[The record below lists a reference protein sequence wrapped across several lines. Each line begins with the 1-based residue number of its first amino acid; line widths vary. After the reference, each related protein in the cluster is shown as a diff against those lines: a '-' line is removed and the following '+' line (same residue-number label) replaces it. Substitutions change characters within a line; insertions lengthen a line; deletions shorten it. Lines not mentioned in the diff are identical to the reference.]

1 MIPYW
6 MDLSISDLMQG
17 TGFAAMAFI
26 VMVFH
31 FLMSSSNA

>member
-26 VMVFH
+26 VMAFH
-31 FLMSSSNA
+31 LLMSTGKA

>member
-26 VMVFH
+26 VMAFH
-31 FLMSSSNA
+31 FLMSSARA